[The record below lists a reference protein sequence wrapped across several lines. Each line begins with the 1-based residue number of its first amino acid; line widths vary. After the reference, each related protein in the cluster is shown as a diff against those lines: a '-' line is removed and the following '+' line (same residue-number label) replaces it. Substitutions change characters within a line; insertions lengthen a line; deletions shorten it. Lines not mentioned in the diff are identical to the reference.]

1 MTTTP
6 VSLQD
11 LRRRIYVTAKADKT
25 KRFWGL
31 YVHVARRETLRAAY
45 DLAKRNNGAPGIDG
59 VTFAAIEAAGVDAF
73 LAQLRGELVTRTYR
87 PLRNRRVEIP
97 KRGGNV
103 RVLGIPAIRDR
114 VVQGALKLI
123 MEPIFE
129 ADFCNG
135 SYGYRPRR
143 TAHEAVARVETDI
156 VEGKTRVIDV
166 DLAAYFDTVRHDLLL
181 GKVARRIQDGEILH
195 LLKGMLK
202 ASGKRGV
209 PQGGVLSPL
218 LANIYLTEVDAML
231 ERATTV
237 TREGAYTR
245 VDYARY
251 ADDLVILVDW
261 HRRHDWLLRA
271 VHRRLREELA
281 KLDLRLNENKSR
293 IVDLRQGETFGFL
306 GFDFRR
312 VRSVRGVWRAQ
323 VTPKL
328 TQRTAL
334 LGKLRDV
341 FGRSQSQPVG
351 RVIAEINPILR
362 GWVNYFRI
370 GNASRCLAYV
380 RLWVEQRVRRHLMR
394 ARGRRGFGW
403 KRWSTAWLH
412 ERLGLFGDYRVRYW
426 AAPES
431 APGR

>member
-1 MTTTP
+1 MTTP
-6 VSLQD
+6 PISLQD
-11 LRRRIYVTAKADKT
+11 LRRRIYVTAKAEKT

-31 YVHVARRETLRAAY
+31 SGHVAKLETLSAAY
-45 DLAKRNNGAPGIDG
+45 ELAKRNNGAPGIDG
-59 VTFAAIEAAGVDAF
+59 VTFEAIEGAGVGAF
-73 LAQLRGELVTRTYR
+73 LAQLRDELVTRTYR

-97 KRGGNV
+97 KGQGKV

-123 MEPIFE
+123 LEPIFE
-129 ADFCNG
+129 ADFCEG

-143 TAHEAVARVETDI
+143 KAHDAVARVENGI
-156 VEGKTRVIDV
+156 AHGKTRVIDV

-181 GKVARRIQDGEILH
+181 GKVACRVQDGEILR
-195 LLKGMLK
+195 LLKLMLK

-231 ERATTV
+231 ERAKTV
-237 TREGAYTR
+237 TQEGTYTR

-261 HRRHDWLLRA
+261 HWRHDWLLRA
-271 VHRRLREELA
+271 VHGRLREELA
-281 KLDLRLNENKSR
+281 KLDLRLNEAKSR

-312 VRSVRGVWRAQ
+312 VRSWRGVWRPQ

-328 TQRTAL
+328 GQRTAL
-334 LGKLRDV
+334 LGKLREV
-341 FGRSQSQPVG
+341 FRRYQSHPVG
-351 RVIAEINPILR
+351 PLIAEINPILR
-362 GWVNYFRI
+362 GWVNYFRV
-370 GNASRCLAYV
+370 GNARRCLAYV
-380 RLWVEQRVRRHLMR
+380 RLWVEKRVRRHLMR

-403 KRWSTAWLH
+403 ARWSTAWLH
-412 ERLGLFGDYRVRYW
+412 EGLGVFGDYRVRYR

-431 APGR
+431 IPSR